1 MAKSKIKSLAATT
14 AITLAAVG
22 TPAFAEEVTTTV
34 ETNTDTVVSTTE
46 TTAVE
51 LPQAPK
57 TSADVKPALDAQ
69 QAVVDATAA

>member
-22 TPAFAEEVTTTV
+22 TPAFAEEVTPTV

-46 TTAVE
+46 TGFII
-51 LPQAPK
+51 L
-57 TSADVKPALDAQ
+57 SAR
-69 QAVVDATAA
+69 